1 MPQTT
6 AGHDRL
12 NHAPDEA
19 KTALL
24 LIDVINPL
32 DFEGGEKLLA
42 QALPMARFLAE
53 LKRRAKAVGVAVIYV
68 NDNFGRWRSDF
79 PKLVERCLEAHVRGR
94 PVVEQLLPEDDDYF
108 VLKPKH
114 SAFFQTNLEILL
126 KYLGADT
133 LIMTGMAG
141 DICVLFSANDA
152 YMRDFRII
160 VPPECTASEDADQ
173 NRQVLMLMQR
183 VLKAEIT
190 PSADIEFEGTRVKLG
205 GQKMHARLA

>member
-1 MPQTT
+1 VPQTT
-6 AGHDRL
+6 TGHDRL

-53 LKRRAKAVGVAVIYV
+53 LKRRAKAVGVPVIYV

-79 PKLVERCLEAHVRGR
+79 PALVERCLKAHVRGR

-160 VPPECTASEDADQ
+160 VPPDCTASEDADQ

-190 PSADIEFEGTRVKLG
+190 PSADIEFEGTTVKLG
-205 GQKMHARLA
+205 GQKTHARLA

>member
-6 AGHDRL
+6 ASHDRL

-42 QALPMARFLAE
+42 QALPMAGFLAE
-53 LKRRAKAVGVAVIYV
+53 FKRRAKAVGVPVIYV

-79 PKLVERCLEAHVRGR
+79 PRLVERCLEAHVRGR
-94 PVVEQLLPEDDDYF
+94 PVVEQLSPEDDDYF

-160 VPPECTASEDADQ
+160 VPPDCTASEDADQ

-205 GQKMHARLA
+205 GQKTHARLA